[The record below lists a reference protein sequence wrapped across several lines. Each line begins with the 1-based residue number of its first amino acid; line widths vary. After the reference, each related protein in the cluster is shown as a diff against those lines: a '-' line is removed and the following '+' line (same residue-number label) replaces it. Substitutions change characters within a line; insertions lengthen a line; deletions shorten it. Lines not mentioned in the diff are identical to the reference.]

1 MQAASELSEKKMKS
15 KRMSK
20 RVYKAKRKLKG
31 KGKVS
36 NNVKAFVNSKIRK
49 LAKQSEVKRWPG
61 INLISVGAG
70 SITANTVYHT
80 NPLSLV
86 STNVASAE
94 GAVGRSFKTLGFKL
108 SWNANNIGAYLDG
121 VSTKYASPKGTM
133 YIRILG
139 IITSGYTAGSG
150 SGTFSTGYGAGEFAL
165 GKHLANN
172 DAINKNIDTSK
183 HRVFFNRKI
192 KITSNGQSL
201 DTNTYD
207 MYNCKGVSGDAWVP
221 YKRKIQYESYD
232 TAGTMR
238 IKGEQVYFLVYSNV
252 DWLVNNQTNWL
263 AHGRITLSVDTF
275 FVDS

>member
-1 MQAASELSEKKMKS
+1 MQAASELSEIKMKS

-20 RVYKAKRKLKG
+20 RGYRFKRKLKG
-31 KGKVS
+31 KGKVPS
-36 NNVKAFVNSKIRK
+36 SVKAYVKSKIRGIHK
-49 LAKQSEVKRWPG
+49 AAEVKRWPG
-61 INLISVGAG
+61 LNLINVGT
-70 SITANTVYHT
+70 SIPVNTVYHI

-108 SWNANNIGAYLDG
+108 SWNVNNIGSYLDG

-133 YIRILG
+133 YIRVLG
-139 IITSGYTAGSG
+139 IITSGYTAGAG

-165 GKHLANN
+165 GRHNANN

-183 HRVFFNRKI
+183 HKVFFNRKI

-201 DTNTYD
+201 DTNQYD
-207 MYNCKGVSGDAWVP
+207 LFNSKGVSGDAWVP
-221 YKRKIQYESYD
+221 YRRKIQYESYD

-238 IKGEQVYFLVYSNV
+238 VKGEQVYFLVYSQA
-252 DWLVNNQTNWL
+252 DYLLTNIGNWTGF
-263 AHGRITLSVDTF
+263 GRATLSVDTY